1 MRVPV
6 AGVAAALLCCCALTL
21 GGARPAHAATDGGA
35 GASAL
40 PATLPFR
47 RDPPPQTDVTGLAG
61 AGAAVLLLAVAGA
74 LAWRQGRARADGAA
88 PASVPWLDW
97 MGRRQGD
104 EAIKLVD
111 SKQLGPGNR
120 LQVVEWE
127 GCRYLLSSS
136 QHGVAVLDRRPAP
149 GAAAHTPAMDA
160 E

>member
-1 MRVPV
+1 MRASV

-21 GGARPAHAATDGGA
+21 GAARPARAATDGGA

-47 RDPPPQTDVTGLAG
+47 RDPPPRTDVTGLAG

-74 LAWRQGRARADGAA
+74 LAWRQRRARADGAA
-88 PASVPWLDW
+88 SAPWLDW

-136 QHGVAVLDRRPAP
+136 QHGVAVVDRRATP